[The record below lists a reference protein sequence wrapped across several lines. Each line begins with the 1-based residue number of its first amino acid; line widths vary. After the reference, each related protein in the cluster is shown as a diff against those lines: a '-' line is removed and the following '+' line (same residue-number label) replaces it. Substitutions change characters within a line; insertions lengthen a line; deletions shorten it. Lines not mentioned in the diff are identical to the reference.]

1 MIDPSQEA
9 KAKGHGLVV
18 LSGPSGTGKTTIC
31 RRLAAYDKVSLSV
44 SATTRTKRPGE
55 VHGKDYF
62 FLDLED
68 FKARIEANEFVE
80 YNEVFGNKV
89 LYGSLKAE
97 VEKGLTN
104 RAGYYMMEI
113 DVRGAL
119 NMRTLDYAGTYIFI
133 APPSWEALKSRLI
146 NRRTD
151 DAASIEKRLKKAE
164 WEMDQTGQ
172 YDLVVINDDLD
183 ETVARIVGYLD
194 LE

>member
-1 MIDPSQEA
+1 MIDPSEEA
-9 KAKGHGLVV
+9 KAKEHGLVV

-31 RRLAAYDKVSLSV
+31 RRLARYDKVSLSV

-55 VHGKDYF
+55 VDGKDYF
-62 FLDLED
+62 FLDQEE
-68 FKARIEANEFVE
+68 FKARIEANAFVE

-97 VEKGLTN
+97 VDKGLAN
-104 RAGYYMMEI
+104 RDGYYLMEI

-119 NMRTLDYAGTYIFI
+119 NMRNLEYAGTYIFI

-164 WEMDQTGQ
+164 WEMDQTGH

-183 ETVARIVGYLD
+183 ETVARIVRYLD
-194 LE
+194 LP